1 MNLYTHLSKP
11 ILEAVYELNNRQG
24 LLKNIDATIN
34 AIYDINEEHE
44 RALASAKTEANFTIA
59 LMPMDQKAGLIKS
72 CELLINDITLN
83 NFIKPSAP
91 IRTYTQMLLH
101 LIVRSNPEEYD
112 AAMKSASILE
122 CISEKK
128 GDEGLLLWCH
138 FCIEDLC
145 RIIGP
150 RVLKEV

>member
-1 MNLYTHLSKP
+1 MNLYTQLSKP
-11 ILEAVYELNNRQG
+11 ILEAVYELNRRQG
-24 LLKNIDATIN
+24 LLSNIDATIN
-34 AIYDINEEHE
+34 AVYDINSEHE
-44 RALASAKTEANFTIA
+44 RALVSAKIEANFTIS
-59 LMPMDQKAGLIKS
+59 LMPISQKTGIIKS

-101 LIVRSNPEEYD
+101 LIMQSKPEEYD
-112 AAMKSASILE
+112 SAMKSASLVE
-122 CISEKK
+122 YISEKK

-145 RIIGP
+145 RSIGT
-150 RVLKEV
+150 RVLNEV

>member
-1 MNLYTHLSKP
+1 MNLYTQLSKP
-11 ILEAVYELNNRQG
+11 VLEAVYELNRRQG

-34 AIYDINEEHE
+34 AVYDINAEHE

-59 LMPMDQKAGLIKS
+59 LMPLSQKAGLIKS

-83 NFIKPSAP
+83 NLIKPSAP
-91 IRTYTQMLLH
+91 IRTYTQMLMH
-101 LIVRSNPEEYD
+101 LIVQSNPAEYD
-112 AAMKSASILE
+112 SAMKSASIVE
-122 CISEKK
+122 YISEKK

-145 RIIGP
+145 RSIGP
-150 RVLKEV
+150 RVL